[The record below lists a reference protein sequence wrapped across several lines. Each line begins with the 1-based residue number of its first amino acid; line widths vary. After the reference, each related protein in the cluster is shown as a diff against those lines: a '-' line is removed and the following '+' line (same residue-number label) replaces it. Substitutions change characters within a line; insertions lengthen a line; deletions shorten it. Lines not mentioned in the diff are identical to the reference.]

1 MVSTPHKIG
10 VCLLLGL
17 LLGSSGCDPGLEP
30 LAPVKGRV
38 FYQGVPL
45 HTGTIVFTPDA
56 ARGGSGPMSQA
67 EIRSDG
73 TFVLQAADKPGAVV
87 GWHRVTIVA
96 VDVPLRSGGE
106 TQFTIPR
113 SLLPDKYRD
122 PDSSGLSC
130 EVKAGR
136 ENAIDFNLQ

>member
-1 MVSTPHKIG
+1 MASTPVKIAS
-10 VCLLLGL
+10 CLFSALMLGQT
-17 LLGSSGCDPGLEP
+17 GCDPGLDA

-38 FYQGVPL
+38 FYQGAPV
-45 HTGTIVFTPDA
+45 HTGTIVFTPDP

-73 TFVLQAADKPGAVV
+73 SFDLQSGEKRGAAV

-96 VDVPLRSGGE
+96 IDATIQSGGNN
-106 TQFTIPR
+106 QYSIPR

-122 PDSSGLSC
+122 PDSSGLGC
-130 EVKAGR
+130 DVKSGR
-136 ENAIDFNLQ
+136 ENVIDFNLQ